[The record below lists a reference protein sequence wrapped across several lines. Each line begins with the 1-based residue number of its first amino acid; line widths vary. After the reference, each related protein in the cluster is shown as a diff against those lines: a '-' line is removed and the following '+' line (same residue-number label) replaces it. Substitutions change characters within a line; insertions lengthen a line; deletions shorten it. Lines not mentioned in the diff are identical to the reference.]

1 MLITFL
7 KRFGWFWV
15 LVFVQ
20 ALILNN
26 VHFFGYATP
35 FLYIYLL
42 LKFDAN
48 MSRYSLLLWGF
59 ALGLAVDV
67 FSNTP
72 GVNAASATLL
82 AFARPTL
89 LTLFAPRDSA
99 DDFSPG
105 IPSMGTGPFVRYVS
119 VATIIHQTALVLLL
133 TFSFAY
139 PLVMLLKVVSG
150 SLLTILCIWA
160 IEAAK
165 K

>member
-1 MLITFL
+1 MIITFL
-7 KRFGWFWV
+7 KRFSWFWV
-15 LVFVQ
+15 LVLVQ

-82 AFARPTL
+82 AFARPFL
-89 LTLFAPRDSA
+89 LKLFAPRDSA

-105 IPSMGTGPFVRYVS
+105 IHSMGLAPFMRYAS
-119 VATIIHQTALVLLL
+119 VATLVHQTALILLV
-133 TFSFAY
+133 TFSFAQ
-139 PLVMLLKVVSG
+139 PSVMLLKVVSG
-150 SLLTILCIWA
+150 TLLTTLCIWGV
-160 IEAAK
+160 EVAK

>member
-1 MLITFL
+1 MIITFL
-7 KRFGWFWV
+7 RRFGWFWV
-15 LVFVQ
+15 LVLTQ

-26 VHFFGYATP
+26 VHFGGYATP

-59 ALGLAVDV
+59 ALGLAVDI

-82 AFARPTL
+82 AFARPML
-89 LTLFAPRDSA
+89 LKLFAPRDSA

-105 IPSMGTGPFVRYVS
+105 ISSMGLAPFMRYAS
-119 VATIIHQTALVLLL
+119 AATLLHQTALVLLI
-133 TFSFAY
+133 TFSFAQ
-139 PLVMLLKVVSG
+139 PLVMLLKITSG
-150 SLLTILCIWA
+150 ALLTTLCIWA